1 MRSVRPNSLFRTS
14 SFRLTLLYAGVFGG
28 SVVVL
33 LGFIYWATAGY
44 LGRQLEDVVET
55 ELATLADV
63 ETDSGRAAL
72 VDAIAE
78 RLKLRS
84 NRSAYYQART
94 SDGVTIAG
102 NISPDRMAAFTDT
115 GWHQL
120 SLTGTSGGEP
130 RRVRGKAVFLP
141 DGTYLF
147 VGQDSRMLDE
157 VHELIGHAFLLGGV
171 MMLALAVGGGAA
183 LSRSILRPIDAI
195 NITSEHIVSGD
206 LRRRI
211 PRSGSGDE
219 FDRLAANL
227 NAMLDRIER
236 LMGGMKQ
243 ISNDIAHD
251 LRTPLTR
258 LRNTLETAR
267 RHATDFAGYETAI
280 ERAIA
285 DTDAI
290 LETFGA
296 LLRIARIEAGARRAS
311 FAELDL
317 SAVVEAVLEVY
328 VPAAEEKQQV
338 LSIDI
343 TPGTRS
349 SGDRELLMQLVAN
362 LCENAI
368 RHSPQQT
375 RIEVG
380 LHATK
385 DGSELVIADRGPGIP
400 IEAREKVFQRFYRL
414 ESSRTT
420 PGSGLGLSL
429 VAAIAELHEIGIR
442 LEDNEPGLRVVVTFL
457 PIRMVPD
464 SRVKTEGE

>member
-1 MRSVRPNSLFRTS
+1 
-14 SFRLTLLYAGVFGG
+14 
-28 SVVVL
+28 
-33 LGFIYWATAGY
+33 
-44 LGRQLEDVVET
+44 
-55 ELATLADV
+55 
-63 ETDSGRAAL
+63 
-72 VDAIAE
+72 
-78 RLKLRS
+78 
-84 NRSAYYQART
+84 
-94 SDGVTIAG
+94 
-102 NISPDRMAAFTDT
+102 
-115 GWHQL
+115 
-120 SLTGTSGGEP
+120 
-130 RRVRGKAVFLP
+130 
-141 DGTYLF
+141 
-147 VGQDSRMLDE
+147 
-157 VHELIGHAFLLGGV
+157 
-171 MMLALAVGGGAA
+171 
-183 LSRSILRPIDAI
+183 
-195 NITSEHIVSGD
+195 
-206 LRRRI
+206 
-211 PRSGSGDE
+211 
-219 FDRLAANL
+219 
-227 NAMLDRIER
+227 
-236 LMGGMKQ
+236 MKQ

-296 LLRIARIEAGARRAS
+296 LLRIAQIEAGARRAS

-317 SAVVEAVLEVY
+317 SAVVETVLEVY
-328 VPAAEEKQQV
+328 VPAAEEKQQI

-343 TPGTRS
+343 APGTRS

-368 RHSPQQT
+368 RHSPRQT

-400 IEAREKVFQRFYRL
+400 IEARGKVFQRFYRL

>member
-1 MRSVRPNSLFRTS
+1 VRPNSLFRTS
-14 SFRLTLLYAGVFGG
+14 SFRLTLVYAGVFGG

-55 ELATLADV
+55 ELATLADL
-63 ETDSGRAAL
+63 ETDGGRAAL
-72 VDAIAE
+72 ADAIGE

-102 NISPDRMAAFTDT
+102 NIPPNRVAAFADT
-115 GWHQL
+115 AWHDL
-120 SLTGTSGGEP
+120 SLAGTSGGEP
-130 RRVRGKAVFLP
+130 NHVRGKAVFLP

-147 VGQDSRMLDE
+147 VGQDSRELDE
-157 VHELIGHAFLLGGV
+157 VRELIGRAFLLGGIMTLV
-171 MMLALAVGGGAA
+171 LAVGGGAVS
-183 LSRSILRPIDAI
+183 SRSILRRIDAI
-195 NITSEHIVSGD
+195 NVTSEHIVAGD

-227 NAMLDRIER
+227 NVMLDRIER
-236 LMGGMKQ
+236 LMGAMKQ

-258 LRNTLETAR
+258 LRHTLETAR
-267 RHATDFAGYETAI
+267 RHATDSAGYEAAI
-280 ERAIA
+280 ERAIG

-296 LLRIARIEAGARRAS
+296 LLRIAQIEAGARRAS
-311 FAELDL
+311 FTELDL

-338 LSIDI
+338 LAVDVA
-343 TPGTRS
+343 PGVRA

-380 LHATK
+380 LSATK
-385 DGSELVIADRGPGIP
+385 NGAELIIRDRGPGIP
-400 IEAREKVFQRFYRL
+400 IEARERVFQRFYRL

-442 LEDNEPGLRVVVTFL
+442 LEDNEPGLRVVVTF
-457 PIRMVPD
+457 PATHGTGPR
-464 SRVKTEGE
+464 